1 MFNLWFLFI
10 IIYFPAI
17 SGSLQKQVVMRQS
30 RQAPTRNSIRS
41 SRSSQSQQSI
51 QTQGRRQSRRKTR
64 STDSSGGPSRYSSM
78 ASSSLLKSPEMMFS
92 LPNGSDSSTP
102 LSGGVESKSEAN
114 DSCFGFEVLLSP
126 PQQQELPISPVLPE
140 SPSYVAD
147 SLASSPPL
155 GGHRKEGEEEDVQE
169 DTPPSPSP
177 SDNLVLR
184 LSPSPQRTVPESSS
198 MYSSMDSK
206 SYTTSRG
213 SQKRKVDVKLM
224 GLIHKEDEKLPPK
237 KTVKRRKTQK
247 KVIKGIAFFSNV
259 VIIHY
264 SSLVVIL

>member
-1 MFNLWFLFI
+1 M
-10 IIYFPAI
+10 
-17 SGSLQKQVVMRQS
+17 
-30 RQAPTRNSIRS
+30 RNSIRS
-41 SRSSQSQQSI
+41 SRSSQSQQSN
-51 QTQGRRQSRRKTR
+51 QTQERRQSRRKTR
-64 STDSSGGPSRYSSM
+64 STDSSGPSRYSSM

-126 PQQQELPISPVLPE
+126 PQQQPLPISPVLPE
-140 SPSYVAD
+140 SPSYAAD

-155 GGHRKEGEEEDVQE
+155 GGHRKEVEDVQ

-184 LSPSPQRTVPESSS
+184 LSPSPQRAVPESSS

-206 SYTTSRG
+206 PYTTSRG

-224 GLIHKEDEKLPPK
+224 GLIHKDDEKVPPK

-247 KVIKGIAFFSNV
+247 KVIRI
-259 VIIHY
+259 
-264 SSLVVIL
+264 